1 MAPRRPSSARR
12 TGEILAPTDTTG
24 GAAPVY
30 EADDRTYDHR
40 VGGRAGEVISGT
52 QTQAVGARDLRPG
65 SAPGDVSSNHRALRG
80 LGRHDEFFGT
90 GARPEGHYREEHAP
104 PSFTPRANVFRDPEH
119 ALHPRAALENDVL

>member
-40 VGGRAGEVISGT
+40 VGGRGQVISRDADAGG
-52 QTQAVGARDLRPG
+52 GARATCGRG
-65 SAPGDVSSNHRALRG
+65 RAPGDVAPTIGRCAGSGGTTSSLAPGRGPRAIIG
-80 LGRHDEFFGT
+80 KS
-90 GARPEGHYREEHAP
+90 AP
-104 PSFTPRANVFRDPEH
+104 TSFTPASW
-119 ALHPRAALENDVL
+119 AAPARC